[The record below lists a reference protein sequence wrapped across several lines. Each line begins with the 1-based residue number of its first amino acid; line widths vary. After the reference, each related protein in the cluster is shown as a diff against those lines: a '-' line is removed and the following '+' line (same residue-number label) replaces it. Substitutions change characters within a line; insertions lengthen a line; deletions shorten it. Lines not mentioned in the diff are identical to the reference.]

1 MKLDTPYPFF
11 GRSSSVIKLD
21 PDQTFKTIQG
31 VEFFK
36 SFTDEEKKSISAF
49 TGQILS
55 YKPKSTIIE
64 EGMKETSVFFILKGL
79 VEMNFEEQPTIIL
92 AELGPGSMI
101 GEMSFICG
109 LPRTANIVAKEETML
124 LRLEGIIFQKIKPS
138 IQNKFKDKVIDIL
151 IQRIDMISN
160 KLLRYL

>member
-1 MKLDTPYPFF
+1 
-11 GRSSSVIKLD
+11 
-21 PDQTFKTIQG
+21 
-31 VEFFK
+31 
-36 SFTDEEKKSISAF
+36 
-49 TGQILS
+49 
-55 YKPKSTIIE
+55 
-64 EGMKETSVFFILKGL
+64 
-79 VEMNFEEQPTIIL
+79 MNFEEQPTIIL